1 MKKLVAA
8 ILALAVLGAAC
19 GGEGPEAAGESV
31 PRVDQ
36 TLDSTGSGD

>member
-8 ILALAVLGAAC
+8 ILALAVLGVAC

-31 PRVDQ
+31 PRVEQ
-36 TLDSTGSGD
+36 TRDSTEAGD